1 MNSFNKLDKHL
12 RNRAIDIT
20 KMKDEGRKVIAYTPG
35 GYMPEELVY
44 ACDALPIPVG
54 LIRGGEHEPV
64 MTAGVYLPRWLD
76 TFCRAQI
83 GYYMLKDDALYQMVD
98 LLVTP
103 LTDNDIR
110 AIADSWDYYTDI
122 EVFRFGV
129 PHAKTDH
136 AFDYYLEGLALLKD
150 KLERLTDTQI
160 TDEKLKDA
168 IELSNRER
176 NLFKEIS
183 LMRKADPPLVT
194 EEEFIKLSHASFLAD
209 KKIMVEV
216 LEEFCDEIE
225 SREPPPAK
233 GPRILLTGSTL
244 AMGDY
249 KILNLVRET
258 GGTIVIEEF
267 CEGIRQYWENVE
279 IDADIMKSLAE
290 RYFLRRVPGA
300 WARPGKERLDFLIK
314 LAKDFKVEGVTWYQL
329 MYRAV
334 YDIESFYFK
343 DRLKK
348 DTGISMLKISSD
360 YDPTE
365 TETLRTRIE
374 TFIETLKR

>member
-1 MNSFNKLDKHL
+1 MNSFHKLHKHL
-12 RNRAIDIT
+12 RNRAMDIT

-44 ACDALPIPVG
+44 ACGALPIPVG
-54 LIRGGEHEPV
+54 LIRGGEHEAV
-64 MTAGVYLPRWLD
+64 MTAGAYLPRWLD

-83 GYYMLKDDALYQMVD
+83 GYYMLKEDALYQMVD

-110 AIADSWDYYTDI
+110 AIADSWDFYTDI

-136 AFDYYLEGLALLKD
+136 AFDYYLEGIVLLKD
-150 KLERLTDTQI
+150 KLERLTNTQI

-168 IELSNRER
+168 IERSNRER
-176 NLFKEIS
+176 DLFKEIS
-183 LMRKADPPLVT
+183 LVRKSDPPLVT

-225 SREPPPAK
+225 RREPPPAR

-249 KILNLVRET
+249 KIIDLIREL

-267 CEGIRQYWENVE
+267 CEGVRHYWEKVE
-279 IDADIMKSLAE
+279 IDADLMKSLAE
-290 RYFLRRVPGA
+290 RYFLRRVPCA
-300 WARPGKERLDFLIK
+300 WSRPGKERLDFLIK
-314 LAKDFKVEGVTWYQL
+314 LVKDFKVEGVTWYQL

-334 YDIESFYFK
+334 YDIESFYFA
-343 DRLKK
+343 DILKK
-348 DTGISMLKISSD
+348 ETGLSMLKISSD
-360 YDPTE
+360 YDAMEIEP
-365 TETLRTRIE
+365 LRTRIE